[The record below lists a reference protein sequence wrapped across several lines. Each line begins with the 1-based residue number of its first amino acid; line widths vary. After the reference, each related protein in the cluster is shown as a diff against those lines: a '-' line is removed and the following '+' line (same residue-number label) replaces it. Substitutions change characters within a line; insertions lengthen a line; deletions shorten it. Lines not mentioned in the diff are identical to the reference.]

1 MANKTVRLPNG
12 EKLSVSAPDDADDD
26 EVLEFVQNKL
36 QEQERAKERKSLV
49 DMIEAQKSGV
59 ELLRKDVM
67 NMAKLVVK
75 LTERINHIDQ
85 RKMPDVN
92 VAAPTV
98 QVAAPLVKINPE
110 VRVIAD
116 PGMAAA
122 MMDMH
127 KAHDET
133 MKAVTAALGKLSAMP
148 APEQHHEV
156 ESKIVAYDIE
166 HETDRHSPRFGRITR
181 VVPQVETQ

>member
-1 MANKTVRLPNG
+1 AKRTVHAPDG
-12 EKLSVSAPDDADDD
+12 SKLSVNAPDDASDD

-49 DMIEAQKSGV
+49 TMIEAQKSGV

-85 RKMPDVN
+85 RKMPEPVVN
-92 VAAPTV
+92 VAAPS
-98 QVAAPLVKINPE
+98 VKINPE

-133 MKAVTAALGKLSAMP
+133 MKAVTAALDKLSAMP

-166 HETDRHSPRFGRITR
+166 HETDRHSPRFGRIKR

>member
-1 MANKTVRLPNG
+1 
-12 EKLSVSAPDDADDD
+12 
-26 EVLEFVQNKL
+26 
-36 QEQERAKERKSLV
+36 
-49 DMIEAQKSGV
+49 
-59 ELLRKDVM
+59 
-67 NMAKLVVK
+67 
-75 LTERINHIDQ
+75 
-85 RKMPDVN
+85 
-92 VAAPTV
+92 
-98 QVAAPLVKINPE
+98 
-110 VRVIAD
+110 RVIAD

-148 APEQHHEV
+148 EQHHE
-156 ESKIVAYDIE
+156 ESKVVAYDIE